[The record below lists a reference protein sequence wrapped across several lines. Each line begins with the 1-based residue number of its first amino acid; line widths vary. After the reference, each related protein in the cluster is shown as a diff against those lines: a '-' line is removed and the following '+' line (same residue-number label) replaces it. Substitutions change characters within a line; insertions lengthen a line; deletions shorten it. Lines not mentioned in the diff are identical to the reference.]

1 MGTSFSHALFPYT
14 QRICLFNYLAS
25 ATHSHALNL
34 HNMQNLLFLGFLL
47 YLQNFCVIL
56 LSKLMRF
63 HNNMATMCQTMN
75 I

>member
-34 HNMQNLLFLGFLL
+34 HNMQNLLLRTFSRIFAISSEFLCHIT
-47 YLQNFCVIL
+47 Q
-56 LSKLMRF
+56 
-63 HNNMATMCQTMN
+63 QTDE
-75 I
+75 IS